1 MIMNHTTIALTAVI
15 GAVAAILVIGLIDL
29 VSVEAY
35 ALGLNTN
42 SGTPITQ
49 GSDGGPMGMVM
60 PNMNAAG
67 PTGGQQSQ
75 GPMSLMGPGA
85 GSLGHAGGGPM
96 GMISGLLNNLPLS
109 SGSTK

>member
-60 PNMNAAG
+60 PNMNSAG
-67 PTGGQQSQ
+67 PTGGQSQ

-85 GSLGHAGGGPM
+85 GSLGHAGGPM
-96 GMISGLLNNLPLS
+96 GMISGLLNNLPLPS
-109 SGSTK
+109 SNTK